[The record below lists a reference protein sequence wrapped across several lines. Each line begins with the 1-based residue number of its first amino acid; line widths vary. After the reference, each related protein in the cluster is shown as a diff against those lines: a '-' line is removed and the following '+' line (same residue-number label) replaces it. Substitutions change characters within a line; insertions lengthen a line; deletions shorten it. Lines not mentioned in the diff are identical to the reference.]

1 MLAKASAVLFG
12 DYDSAK
18 WHPANGIDGE
28 IAEILQDEACGYLYR
43 RLWSF
48 DQGRSGAICHGD
60 LLCRLLAGED
70 FTKPSPRRAKL
81 CKAAEAALWPSITA
95 SSCRKTSSWLKC

>member
-28 IAEILQDEACGYLYR
+28 IAEILQDELVVTCTEDYGPLTRAI
-43 RLWSF
+43 WSNM
-48 DQGRSGAICHGD
+48 
-60 LLCRLLAGED
+60 
-70 FTKPSPRRAKL
+70 P
-81 CKAAEAALWPSITA
+81 W
-95 SSCRKTSSWLKC
+95 